1 MKIHSLFK
9 IHNRTRKIP
18 VFAFLALVTI
28 AMASCSIKMTRL
40 GSVDKADKSITI
52 PTGADDFMTTL
63 KVCLTQE
70 GWRIENFAGPQITE
84 KTTSTSL
91 KYDSFNTR
99 YLLRGQYK
107 RVDDYAIPRLE
118 YANFSLVDVKSRN
131 EVALFA
137 AGEVTYSSFCEKL
150 APHLKELE
158 Q

>member
-1 MKIHSLFK
+1 MKIQRLFHARARMK
-9 IHNRTRKIP
+9 RIIQ
-18 VFAFLALVTI
+18 I
-28 AMASCSIKMTRL
+28 AIILLLTAIFVDCSIKMTRL
-40 GSVDKADKSITI
+40 GNVDKADKSITI
-52 PTGADDFMTTL
+52 PPGADDFMTTL

-70 GWRIENFAGPQITE
+70 GWRIENFAGAEVTA
-84 KTTSTSL
+84 KTASKNV
-91 KYDSFNTR
+91 KYDTYNTR
-99 YLLRGQYK
+99 YVLNGTYK

-118 YANFSLVDVKSRN
+118 YANFSLVDVKTRN